1 MDFSSLILMER
12 DKDTGYVVKEVGS
25 FEVNEGARYI
35 KNFYVKGDFVYIKFD
50 TDKDVEEWEY
60 SAVYDLFEYSLFES
74 NGFKIEEVEDE
85 YNPTFLLEYDYK
97 DDFEYIKEKL
107 NLSIEL
113 IEEAMA
119 KVFNEIEGKEE
130 EYK

>member
-1 MDFSSLILMER
+1 MDFSSLVLMEK
-12 DKDTGYVVKEVGS
+12 DKETGFITKELGS

-85 YNPTFLLEYDYK
+85 YNPTFLLEFDYK

>member
-85 YNPTFLLEYDYK
+85 YNPTFLLEFDYK

>member
-1 MDFSSLILMER
+1 M
-12 DKDTGYVVKEVGS
+12 
-25 FEVNEGARYI
+25 
-35 KNFYVKGDFVYIKFD
+35 
-50 TDKDVEEWEY
+50 
-60 SAVYDLFEYSLFES
+60 FEYSLFES

-85 YNPTFLLEYDYK
+85 YNPTFLLEFDYK

>member
-60 SAVYDLFEYSLFES
+60 SAVYDLFEYCLFEC

-85 YNPTFLLEYDYK
+85 YNPTFLLEFDYK